1 MFLYQVEKIFALV
14 AVLLAICVAPN
25 DAEAQSRKEKKDS
38 KKVTSQSRGTKL
50 IREECE
56 ELAMDI
62 TSANP
67 RAAGSA
73 ISINEMMATNM
84 ALLDAR
90 SSLAQQLEVFVN
102 GAIKSFNQQY
112 AAEGNISLDQKN
124 TQVQAAYFEN
134 ILNNTRP
141 ICKNTYLKD
150 DGSYNVYVCIEMDP
164 NLTHIVYE
172 QLKNDKMLHID
183 FNEER
188 FKSEINE
195 ARKLYLESLNN

>member
-1 MFLYQVEKIFALV
+1 MKKFFALV
-14 AVLLAICVAPN
+14 AVLLAICVVPN

-62 TSANP
+62 TSVNP
-67 RAAGSA
+67 RAAGNA

-90 SSLAQQLEVFVN
+90 SNLAQQLEVFVN

>member
-1 MFLYQVEKIFALV
+1 MKKIFALV

-38 KKVTSQSRGTKL
+38 KKATSQSRGTKL

>member
-1 MFLYQVEKIFALV
+1 MKKIFALV

-112 AAEGNISLDQKN
+112 ASEGNISLDQKN

>member
-1 MFLYQVEKIFALV
+1 MKKIFALV

-38 KKVTSQSRGTKL
+38 KKATSQSRGTKL

-84 ALLDAR
+84 ALLDA
-90 SSLAQQLEVFVN
+90 N
-102 GAIKSFNQQY
+102 WK
-112 AAEGNISLDQKN
+112 
-124 TQVQAAYFEN
+124 
-134 ILNNTRP
+134 
-141 ICKNTYLKD
+141 YLL
-150 DGSYNVYVCIEMDP
+150 MA
-164 NLTHIVYE
+164 
-172 QLKNDKMLHID
+172 QLKVLTNNMLPKETYH
-183 FNEER
+183 
-188 FKSEINE
+188 
-195 ARKLYLESLNN
+195 